1 MASDFTNTCYEVLDL
16 IKKRKNVL
24 ISGAPGTGKSSLL
37 GEIARAFETSP
48 TAAAPA
54 AGPVHVPGAEVAI
67 PAQLPANVNAALQ
80 NVWPAAHRTNRK
92 IFRTAFHQN
101 YKYREFL
108 TGLVPD
114 IQDTGKFKII
124 TGVLYEASEHA
135 KSDNGAALLIIDEI
149 NRGPAVQVFGG
160 SIVAIEPDKR
170 LNEDNTPRGE
180 TQFFQIVDPRTGDY
194 IEYAL
199 PEHLY
204 IVAAMNQADASVE
217 PLDVAF
223 LRRWAPYRLSFNSS
237 VLRDYFGLGAPDPN
251 PLPVIP
257 ADAKQVYDAAIRALE
272 TINNK
277 IKLGRG
283 AEFQLGHGIFL
294 TGRPAPETDIAAAKA
309 FVAEI
314 WQYIQAHV
322 EEVFF
327 GDIRGIAATLNA
339 LGTPPYHPF
348 KLAETSFAD
357 EPRLELRSPEKINSD
372 NIYELLTAIIG

>member
-1 MASDFTNTCYEVLDL
+1 MAPNFSKSCYEVLEL
-16 IKKRKNVL
+16 LKKRKNVL

-48 TAAAPA
+48 VATVSAPA
-54 AGPVHVPGAEVAI
+54 PVHVPGASVAI
-67 PAQLPANVNAALQ
+67 PAELPAEVDTALQ
-80 NVWPAAHRTNRK
+80 SSWPASHRTNRK
-92 IFRTAFHQN
+92 VFRTAFHQN

-114 IQDTGKFKII
+114 IRDTGKFKII

-135 KSDNGAALLIIDEI
+135 KSDDGAALLIIDEI

-170 LNEDNTPRGE
+170 LNEDNTPLGE
-180 TQFFQIVDPRTGDY
+180 TQFFQITDPATGSY
-194 IEYAL
+194 VEYAL

-223 LRRWAPYRLSFNSS
+223 LRRWAPYHISFDSK
-237 VLRDYFGLGAPDPN
+237 VLRDFFGLGASSSD
-251 PLPVIP
+251 PLPAAPEDV
-257 ADAKQVYDAAIRALE
+257 KQVYEAAIRALE

-294 TGRPAPETDIAAAKA
+294 TGRPALETDIAAAKI

-327 GDIRGIAATLNA
+327 GDIRGVAATLNA
-339 LGTPPYHPF
+339 LGTPPSHPF
-348 KLAETSFAD
+348 KLMETTFAD
-357 EPRLELRSPEKINSD
+357 EPRLELRGPERIDAD
-372 NIYELLTAIIG
+372 NIYELLTSIIG

>member
-1 MASDFTNTCYEVLDL
+1 MASNFTSTCYEVLSL
-16 IKKRKNVL
+16 LKKRKNVL

-37 GEIARAFETSP
+37 GEISRAFETSP
-48 TAAAPA
+48 IATVPA
-54 AGPVHVPGAEVAI
+54 TGPVHVPGAEVAI
-67 PAQLPANVNAALQ
+67 PAELPAGVDTALQ
-80 NVWPAAHRTNRK
+80 EVWPASHRTNRK
-92 IFRTAFHQN
+92 VFRTAFHQN

-114 IQDTGKFKII
+114 VQGAGKFKII
-124 TGVLYEASEHA
+124 TGVLFEASEHA
-135 KSDNGAALLIIDEI
+135 KLDDGAALLIIDEI

-180 TQFFQIVDPRTGDY
+180 TQFFQIIDPATGNY

-223 LRRWAPYRLSFNSS
+223 LRRWAPYRMSFDSS
-237 VLRDYFGLGAPDPN
+237 VLRNYFGLGAPSPD
-251 PLPVIP
+251 PLPTAPV
-257 ADAKQVYDAAIRALE
+257 DAKQVYDAAIQALD

-294 TGRPAPETDIAAAKA
+294 TGRPTPETDINAAKV

-339 LGTPPYHPF
+339 LGTPPFHPF
-348 KLAETSFAD
+348 KLVETTFAD
-357 EPRLELRSPEKINSD
+357 EPRLELRSPEKIDSN
-372 NIYELLTAIIG
+372 NIYELLTAVIG